1 MIGLKAPV
9 WRVAASVMCPLPFS
23 CCTGNLAV
31 RHCLGTA
38 AGGMTLASN
47 SLGSN
52 ALTGVGSPVIVQVP
66 NVSAVHTLSLPPP
79 TLAGS
84 AATAVVAAVAQQE
97 LRQQQQQSQQVCLRP
112 TGQACLLPS
121 WCTHHTAY
129 TMSSMQLLHT
139 CCRDMC
145 WLSHAMM
152 HALLLIFQM

>member
-1 MIGLKAPV
+1 MMELKAPA
-9 WRVAASVMCPLPFS
+9 WRAAASVMCTLSFS
-23 CCTGNLAV
+23 CCLGNLAV
-31 RHCLGTA
+31 RHRLGTA

-47 SLGSN
+47 SLANN

-121 WCTHHTAY
+121 YCMHHTAY
-129 TMSSMQLLHT
+129 TMSSMYYCTLAADCH
-139 CCRDMC
+139 
-145 WLSHAMM
+145 M
-152 HALLLIFQM
+152 HVMHELLLIFK